1 MLSKTVHWPDKLRHL
16 HPESHVTDSNRMF
29 LDMFAD
35 RERIANYA
43 EGPRRFTPGLD
54 AVHRMTE
61 ILLSERAEADAH
73 VLVLG
78 AGGGLELK
86 ALAEAQPGWRF
97 TGVDPAGPMLDLAR
111 EAMGANVDRAELIE
125 GYISDAPT
133 GPFDAATCL
142 LTLHFLNRSERVAT
156 LLDMHRRMTP
166 GAPLVVVHSSFP
178 QDEPARTRWLAR
190 YASYAVASGADPV
203 QTEQART
210 AVSESL
216 ALLTPRDDEDCLGEA
231 GFCNIELFYAA
242 FTWRGWVATA

>member
-1 MLSKTVHWPDKLRHL
+1 M
-16 HPESHVTDSNRMF
+16 TDANRMF
-29 LDMFAD
+29 LEMFSD

-54 AVHRMTE
+54 AVHRMTG
-61 ILLSERAEADAH
+61 ILLGERAPADAH

-86 ALAEAQPGWRF
+86 ALARAHPGWRF

-111 EAMGANVDRAELIE
+111 ETMGADIGRAELVQ
-125 GYISDAPT
+125 GYIDDAPA

-142 LTLHFLNRSERVAT
+142 LTLHFVGRDERVRT
-156 LLDMHRRMTP
+156 LREMHARLKP

-190 YASYAVASGADPV
+190 YAAYAVASGADPA
-203 QTEQART
+203 QTEQARA
-210 AVSESL
+210 AVSASL
-216 ALLTPRDDEDCLGEA
+216 ALLTPQDDEQCLSMS
-231 GFCNIELFYAA
+231 GFNDVELFYSA